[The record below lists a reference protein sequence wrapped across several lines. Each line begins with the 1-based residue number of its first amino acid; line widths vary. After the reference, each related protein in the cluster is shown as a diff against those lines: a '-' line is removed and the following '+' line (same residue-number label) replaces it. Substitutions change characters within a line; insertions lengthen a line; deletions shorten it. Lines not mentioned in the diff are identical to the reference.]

1 MVCWALWSHRNNI
14 VWRNQR
20 WTTYQLLSFAGK
32 TLTEWRQAQQC
43 KVMTQKSLE
52 MPDSMPIHWN
62 KLPYNWTKLDVDAA
76 IFNNGSST
84 GLGCFLHDH
93 EGTFLAARS
102 VNKQIHLEP
111 REAEALSVREALHW
125 IRIQY
130 LSNVIVEM
138 DSLLVFQA
146 ITSSGRANSPFDLLV
161 QDCIELAQQV
171 ANLKFNFVKRTSNSA
186 AHYVAKAAN
195 SFSVLHVWEFRIPD
209 FLLSCLQSDLHQLN
223 ISTFLKKIIIIIT
236 NNFDFMFK

>member
-1 MVCWALWSHRNNI
+1 MAWVSNLITHQYTEELCLAFMVCWALWSHLNNI

-32 TLTEWRQAQQC
+32 TLTKWRQAQQC

-52 MPDSMPIHWN
+52 MPNSMPIRWN
-62 KLPYNWTKLDVDAA
+62 KPPYNWTKLHVDAA

-84 GLGCFLHDH
+84 GLGCILCDH
-93 EGTFLAARS
+93 EGTFLAAIS
-102 VNKQIHLEP
+102 VNKQIRLQP

-125 IRIQY
+125 IRIQS

-146 ITSSGRANSPFDLLV
+146 ITSSGIANSPFDLLV
-161 QDCIELAQQV
+161 EDCIELAQQV
-171 ANLKFNFVKRTSNSA
+171 ANLKFNFVKRTANSA
-186 AHYVAKAAN
+186 THSIAKAAN
-195 SFSVLHVWEFRIPD
+195 SVYS
-209 FLLSCLQSDLHQLN
+209 SCLG
-223 ISTFLKKIIIIIT
+223 I
-236 NNFDFMFK
+236 